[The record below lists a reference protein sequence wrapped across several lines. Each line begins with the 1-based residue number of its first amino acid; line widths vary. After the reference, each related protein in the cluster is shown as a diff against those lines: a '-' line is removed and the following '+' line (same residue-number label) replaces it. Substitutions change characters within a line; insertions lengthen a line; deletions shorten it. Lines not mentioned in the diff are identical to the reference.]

1 MSRDDYSVERLS
13 PLQLQGIHL
22 LRLQLVS
29 IRLAF
34 QQGSINENIFYDKVN
49 RCVVTLSETWHL
61 ALATNEEPPVSH
73 RVKLIV
79 LLKEQ
84 IPLTDG
90 EFNHVLNNVVPSAP
104 VLPVPASLPFGNYLS
119 PSMPIAPGFGYTGL
133 GLGMQYWNY
142 DVRGGPNFRNNVMM
156 GAHMPGYGT
165 GAEGYGVPPVHP
177 NTSSINSFLNFGDRI
192 GLER

>member
-1 MSRDDYSVERLS
+1 M
-13 PLQLQGIHL
+13 
-22 LRLQLVS
+22 
-29 IRLAF
+29 
-34 QQGSINENIFYDKVN
+34 
-49 RCVVTLSETWHL
+49 
-61 ALATNEEPPVSH
+61 
-73 RVKLIV
+73 

-165 GAEGYGVPPVHP
+165 GAEGYGAPRVLILLPNMSATHP
-177 NTSSINSFLNFGDRI
+177 NTSSINSSLNFGGRI

>member
-1 MSRDDYSVERLS
+1 LLLLLAVLDLVRVLIHPYLDKFDLELWFSPLLLCTIMSRDDYSVERLS
-13 PLQLQGIHL
+13 LLQLQGIHL

-49 RCVVTLSETWHL
+49 RCVVTLSEMWHL

-73 RVKLIV
+73 CVKLIV

-104 VLPVPASLPFGNYLS
+104 VLPVPASLPFGIITSL
-119 PSMPIAPGFGYTGL
+119 
-133 GLGMQYWNY
+133 
-142 DVRGGPNFRNNVMM
+142 
-156 GAHMPGYGT
+156 
-165 GAEGYGVPPVHP
+165 PPYPLLLVLVTLDWVWVC
-177 NTSSINSFLNFGDRI
+177 NTAITMSVV
-192 GLER
+192 